1 MPEGDGASRSARRA
15 HGHDV
20 GNPGQSI
27 MIEAL
32 LWGAGASAMLL
43 AGATLAF
50 LFRPSPRVNGII
62 MAAGAGLL
70 LGSVAYDLIEDAL
83 RSSTL
88 PLVTVAFFVGSALFL
103 AGDLLLDRMGAAE
116 RKDPGG
122 GQAGGASLAIV
133 MGSVLDGIPESFV
146 LGLTVLQG
154 GISLSLFVGIALS
167 NLPEGMASS
176 SGLRVAGWSLARV
189 TRMWLLVVA
198 VSGAAAAAGFVFFN
212 PATGVLGPRH
222 AAFAQ
227 AFAAGALLTML
238 ADTMLPEAYEEERA
252 FTGALVVL
260 GFAASLAL
268 AAL

>member
-1 MPEGDGASRSARRA
+1 
-15 HGHDV
+15 
-20 GNPGQSI
+20 

-32 LWGAGASAMLL
+32 VWGAAAAAMLL
-43 AGATLAF
+43 IGAVIAYVS
-50 LFRPSPRVNGII
+50 RPSPRLNAVI

-83 RSSTL
+83 RSSSL
-88 PLVTVAFFVGSALFL
+88 LLVTGAFFLGSAAFVI
-103 AGDLLLDRMGAAE
+103 GDQLLDRLGAAK
-116 RKDPGG
+116 RKDPAG
-122 GQAGGASLAIV
+122 GQADGTPLAIV

-154 GISLSLFVGIALS
+154 GVSMSLFVGVALS

-176 SGLRVAGWSLARV
+176 SGLRVAGWSLTRV
-189 TRMWLLVVA
+189 ARMWLLVVA
-198 VSGAAAAAGFVFFN
+198 VSALAAAAGYVFFN
-212 PATGVLGPRH
+212 PATGTLGPQH

-238 ADTMLPEAYEEERA
+238 ADTMLPEAYKEERD

-260 GFAASLAL
+260 GFAGSLAL

>member
-1 MPEGDGASRSARRA
+1 MLES
-15 HGHDV
+15 
-20 GNPGQSI
+20 
-27 MIEAL
+27 L
-32 LWGAGASAMLL
+32 LWGAAASAMLL
-43 AGATLAF
+43 AGAAIAY
-50 LFRPSPRVNGII
+50 LFRPSPRLNAVV

-83 RSSTL
+83 RSSSL
-88 PLVTVAFFVGSALFL
+88 LLVTVAFFLGSAAFL
-103 AGDLLLDRMGAAE
+103 IGDLLLNRLGAAK
-116 RKDPGG
+116 RKDPSG
-122 GQAGGASLAIV
+122 GQTDGSALAIV

-154 GISLSLFVGIALS
+154 GISISLFAGVALS

-176 SGLRVAGWSLARV
+176 SGLRIAGWSLARV
-189 TRMWLLVVA
+189 MRMWFVVIV
-198 VSGAAAAAGFVFFN
+198 VSAAFAAAGYVCFN
-212 PATGVLGPRH
+212 PETGSLGPRH
-222 AAFAQ
+222 AGFAR

-238 ADTMLPEAYEEERA
+238 ADTMLPEAYEEERE